1 MVNPDTDPPEIGRK
15 VVDAIGY
22 RAAQFLD
29 QEIMDPDLFR
39 IALRTILAARV
50 AEIADQF
57 LFLGVDRD
65 HRLLF
70 SQRRS
75 HLGVDVA
82 KLRIPI
88 GVALALLGLAVALQ
102 AVARI
107 PGSSP
112 RTEQFSD

>member
-1 MVNPDTDPPEIGRK
+1 MVNADAHPPGIGSEVIDPVRHRPPE
-15 VVDAIGY
+15 
-22 RAAQFLD
+22 FLD
-29 QEIMDPDLFR
+29 QKVMDPDLFR

-70 SQRRS
+70 SQRRG

-82 KLRIPI
+82 KLRIPV
-88 GVALALLGLAVALQ
+88 GVALALLGLAVGLQ

-107 PGSSP
+107 VEQSS
-112 RTEQFSD
+112 D